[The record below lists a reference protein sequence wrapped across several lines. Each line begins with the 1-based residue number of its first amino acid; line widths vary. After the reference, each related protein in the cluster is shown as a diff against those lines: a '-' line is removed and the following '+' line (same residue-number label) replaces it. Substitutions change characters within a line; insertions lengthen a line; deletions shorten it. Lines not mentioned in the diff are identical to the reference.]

1 MLTIEILCSTWE
13 INLAFPSAHV
23 LFSLARYC
31 TVHDIIILDELKFF
45 MYCRLLQDNPDLYQL
60 YKDLVVGDI
69 ITAEEFWANR
79 SNGQVTD
86 FVWITKTLIYVIY
99 KFFYLVNFLLLP
111 ITQ

>member
-1 MLTIEILCSTWE
+1 M
-13 INLAFPSAHV
+13 PMYY
-23 LFSLARYC
+23 SLSLSGYC
-31 TVHDIIILDELKFF
+31 TVHDIIILDKLKFF

-86 FVWITKTLIYVIY
+86 FVWITKTLIIMLSID
-99 KFFYLVNFLLLP
+99 FF
-111 ITQ
+111 TW